1 MKRGSRF
8 ENRSRKNAQE
18 KQGPPQG
25 IITRRIGPHTGIKTW
40 KYCLLIIESKKNT
53 KKKKKA
59 KIQSPGRKRVNDVKT
74 SIRRRKEEEEK
85 KKEEKND
92 WWRGKGV
99 ENDGPGFWLKNR
111 SIYRD
116 QT

>member
-1 MKRGSRF
+1 MRKKNRDHHRVLLPVELDHTQALKRG
-8 ENRSRKNAQE
+8 N
-18 KQGPPQG
+18 
-25 IITRRIGPHTGIKTW
+25 TV
-40 KYCLLIIESKKNT
+40 CLLSSQRKIRKR
-53 KKKKKA
+53 KKKA